1 MRILRRVIFPILW
14 LLLFSIIAAA
24 LVKMAFI
31 DGLKDEGQLP
41 VPQAHVQ
48 APVIEAGRATVTN
61 TVDLAGTVQS
71 DAAVPVRAT
80 AAGKVVF
87 FFVEKGAA
95 VGAGEPL
102 FQVRSEVVPDTAAAP
117 AAPAA
122 PAADAEG
129 ADGADAP
136 PAAPAAPVYS
146 YTDVLSPASGTLDTL
161 SVLLNQEVSVGDQA
175 GTVAP
180 GTFSITGSL
189 STAQQFRLM
198 GKPATATGT
207 IPNGPAPFACQD
219 VQLSNK
225 TATEDPGV
233 GAAAI
238 PGGMGGPAPAD
249 TGTGQVSCAV
259 PVGTNVF
266 PGLGA
271 TITLTA
277 GEAKDVL
284 TLPLTAVKG
293 SVQNGLVWIPSADGA
308 GVPEERKV
316 LLGLNDGKVVEI
328 ISGLDEG
335 QQVLEFVPGVD
346 APMPDGQMAGFGP
359 MGG

>member
-14 LLLFSIIAAA
+14 LVLFSIIAAA

-41 VPQAHVQ
+41 VPQAQVQ

-87 FFVEKGAA
+87 FFVEKGAT

-102 FQVRSEVVPDTAAAP
+102 FQVRREVVPDPAGAP
-117 AAPAA
+117 DASADKGG
-122 PAADAEG
+122 ADAEG
-129 ADGADAP
+129 AMAAV
-136 PAAPAAPVYS
+136 PALAAPVYS
-146 YTDVLSPASGTLDTL
+146 YTDILSPAAGTLDTL

-175 GTVAP
+175 GTIAP

-225 TATEDPGV
+225 AATEDAGV
-233 GAAAI
+233 GAASI
-238 PGGMGGPAPAD
+238 PGGTGGPAPAD

-259 PVGTNVF
+259 PVGTTVF

-308 GVPEERKV
+308 SAPEERKV

>member
-1 MRILRRVIFPILW
+1 MRILRRVVFPIIW
-14 LLLFSIIAAA
+14 LLIFSIIAAA
-24 LVKMAFI
+24 LVKLAFI
-31 DGLKDEGQLP
+31 DGLADEGQLP
-41 VPQAHVQ
+41 EPQARVQ

-87 FFVEKGAA
+87 FFVEKGAT
-95 VGAGEPL
+95 VGAGAPL
-102 FQVRSEVVPDTAAAP
+102 FQVRSEVAPDPAAQAP
-117 AAPAA
+117 APAS
-122 PAADAEG
+122 DK
-129 ADGADAP
+129 DGADAAP
-136 PAAPAAPVYS
+136 PAAPAPVYAF
-146 YTDVLSPASGTLDTL
+146 TDVLAPAAGTLDTL
-161 SVLLNQEVSVGDQA
+161 SVLLNQEVGVGDQA
-175 GTVAP
+175 GTIAP

-198 GKPATATGT
+198 GKPATATGS
-207 IPNGPAPFACQD
+207 IANGPAPFACQD

-225 TATEDPGV
+225 TAPEGTGT

-238 PGGMGGPAPAD
+238 PGGPGGPAPAE

-259 PVGTNVF
+259 PAGTTVF

-277 GEAKDVL
+277 GEAKDVV

-293 SVQNGLVWIPSADGA
+293 SVQNGVVWIPSADGA

-316 LLGLNDGKVVEI
+316 LLGLSDGNVVEI
-328 ISGLDEG
+328 VSGLDEG